1 MGWLIGLII
10 GALIF
15 AVIGNLLWRKA
26 NRLDPA
32 SEKNEFKFFVQNQLG
47 AIISVLAFLPLVV
60 LIFTNKNLRGKQ
72 KGIVGSI
79 AVAALAIAGL
89 TGTDFDPPSKEQY
102 AGQTRQVEILNNGV
116 NSVYWTKSGKSYHLY
131 QDCSYINTVRAKEIF
146 EGKVAQA
153 RELKKI
159 TDLCDRCQN
168 KAKKAKALEVSTE

>member
-89 TGTDFDPPSKEQY
+89 TGTDLDPPSKEQY

-116 NSVYWTKSGKSYHLY
+116 NRVFIGQNRGRVIISIKIAPILILY
-131 QDCSYINTVRAKEIF
+131 GPKKFLRAK
-146 EGKVAQA
+146 
-153 RELKKI
+153 
-159 TDLCDRCQN
+159 
-168 KAKKAKALEVSTE
+168 